1 MRCASCRWAI
11 GESPAGGGQAKKA
24 NKAWSIELCGGTH
37 VKRTGD
43 IGLVRV
49 VAEAASAAGVRR
61 IEALTGQGA
70 RAYLAEQDARVRE
83 VAGVLR
89 TRPEE
94 VVDRVKELL
103 EERKQLERELANA
116 KRQLALEWR
125 RRDRQRGGRG
135 GGAGRAHGRQ
145 GQVHGAGGARAWSP
159 RTCAAWSTTARP
171 SSAPA
176 WWPSSG

>member
-1 MRCASCRWAI
+1 M
-11 GESPAGGGQAKKA
+11 
-24 NKAWSIELCGGTH
+24 
-37 VKRTGD
+37 KRTGD

-103 EERKQLERELANA
+103 E
-116 KRQLALEWR
+116 
-125 RRDRQRGGRG
+125 
-135 GGAGRAHGRQ
+135 GA
-145 GQVHGAGGARAWSP
+145 SN
-159 RTCAAWSTTARP
+159 
-171 SSAPA
+171 SSAISPT
-176 WWPSSG
+176 PSGSWR